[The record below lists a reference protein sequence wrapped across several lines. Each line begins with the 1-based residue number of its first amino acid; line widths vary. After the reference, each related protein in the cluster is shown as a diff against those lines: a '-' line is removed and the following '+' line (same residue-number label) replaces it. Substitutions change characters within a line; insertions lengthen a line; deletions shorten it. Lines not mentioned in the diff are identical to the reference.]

1 MARKKQQ
8 TQPFDLLR
16 EIEQQCVSNATGL
29 PLQAESKKTTIA
41 VAFRIGDVQLVAPM
55 EQVKEI
61 LPYPSISRV
70 PRTKTWMKGIA
81 NVRGMLLP
89 VVDLQACLGAGKVN
103 ISKKSRVLVIGCQD
117 ALAGL
122 VVDEVQ
128 GLRHFLD
135 EEYSNMLPEIDVN
148 LKQHLVGSYQQDN
161 EQWGIFSMNKLAD
174 NPQFI
179 QVAV

>member
-1 MARKKQQ
+1 MARKKPQ
-8 TQPFDLLR
+8 TQPLELLR
-16 EIEQQCVSNATGL
+16 EIEQRCISNATGL
-29 PLQAESKKTTIA
+29 PLQVERKKTTIA

-61 LPYPSISRV
+61 LPYPSVSRV

-89 VVDLQACLGAGKVN
+89 VVDLQACLGNGKVN
-103 ISKKSRVLVIGCQD
+103 IDKRSRVLVINCQD

-128 GLRHFLD
+128 GLKHFLD
-135 EEYSNMLPEIDVN
+135 EEYSDTLPEIEEN
-148 LKQHLVGSYQQDN
+148 LRQHLLGSYRQDN